1 MLSFITKV
9 SDYMHATL
17 LIETPQIKYHQ
28 DYYLTFPNNCWM
40 HKRRKYIKPQG
51 TSVNAVRNMCQH

>member
-1 MLSFITKV
+1 
-9 SDYMHATL
+9 MHATL